1 MTARQLCGDAAAISV
16 SGKPANRTAD
26 CMPHHLSCVY
36 DTTNGAGM
44 QRPVYGGTIMPMTHK
59 AQQLL
64 SFHSPE
70 INQLIKQSVSLLT

>member
-26 CMPHHLSCVY
+26 WPHHLSCVY

-44 QRPVYGGTIMPMTHK
+44 QRSVYGGTIMPMTHK

-64 SFHSPE
+64 SFHSTPE